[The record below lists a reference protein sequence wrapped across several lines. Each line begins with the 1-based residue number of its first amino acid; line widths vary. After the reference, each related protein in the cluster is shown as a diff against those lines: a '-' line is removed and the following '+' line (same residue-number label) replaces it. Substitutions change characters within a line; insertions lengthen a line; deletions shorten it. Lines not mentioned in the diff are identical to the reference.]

1 MLNYFTAERGF
12 SFDNENVQMITATGA
27 PGTSGDSQTV
37 GVGSIYMDAA
47 SGDFYKKNTA
57 GAGAA
62 NWDRMATLGDIGT
75 GISWREPSRVKDD
88 NVFANLAAAET
99 ELNDTGTPGNI
110 GGVDSDQF
118 VDGDRILFTA
128 ITGEAKN
135 IFIVTGT
142 PGSGATLVEDA
153 NTATAGDAT
162 FITEG
167 TSAGFTFVFNGTD
180 WILIGQGALTEVGF
194 IQAFIGKPTDGNVLP
209 QYTSNN
215 HIADND
221 SLTVALGKIDDVL
234 GAAITVTGNVIS
246 ISEDVYDAIR
256 SLDAW
261 SAGVQVKKT
270 NLGVT
275 VQVIQDAALVDVA
288 AHIKWTVNYRD
299 ASNNIRSVVYEVT
312 HDGVDAGAD
321 ATTTDENAYAIVKI
335 GSAIMGLTVAF
346 VLTGVA
352 GAQALEL
359 RVTSTTAVDVRS
371 IREIIQF

>member
-1 MLNYFTAERGF
+1 MLNYFTAERGY

-47 SGDFYKKNTA
+47 SGDFYKKHTA

-88 NVFANLAAAET
+88 AVWANLAAAET
-99 ELNDTGTPGNI
+99 ELNDTGTPGNL

-128 ITGEAKN
+128 ITGSNKN

-142 PGSGATLVEDA
+142 PGSGATLVEDI
-153 NTATAGDAT
+153 NLATAGDAT
-162 FITEG
+162 FIQEG

-180 WILIGQGALTEVGF
+180 WILISQGALTEIGF
-194 IQAFIGKPTDGNVLP
+194 IQAYIGKPTDGNVLP

-221 SLTVALGKIDDVL
+221 SLTVALGKIDAVL
-234 GAAITVTGNVIS
+234 GAAITVNGNVIS
-246 ISEDVYDAIR
+246 IGESVYDAIR
-256 SLDAW
+256 SLDTW
-261 SAGVQVKKT
+261 TAGVQVAAVQ
-270 NLGVT
+270 LGLT
-275 VQVIQDAALVDVA
+275 TQVILDSALVDIA
-288 AHIKWTVNYRD
+288 AHIKWTVNFRD
-299 ASNNIRSVVYEVT
+299 ASNNIRTVVYEVT
-312 HDGVDAGAD
+312 HDGIDAGAD

-335 GSAIMGLTVAF
+335 GSAITGLVVSF
-346 VLTGVA
+346 VLTGAA
-352 GAQALEL
+352 GTQALEL
-359 RVTSTTAVDVRS
+359 RVASTTAVDARS